1 MEQWEGVTEFV
12 AVAEQSSF
20 TLAAQKLST
29 SVAQVSRKISKL
41 EQRLSVKLLLRTTRK
56 VTLTDAGKV
65 YYQHC
70 RHLVDGLEFAE
81 QAVTELQSTLKGKI
95 KLTAPVTYG
104 EQMLAPVLSEFL
116 TIYPE
121 VELDFHLSNQK
132 LDMLE
137 HGFDLAI
144 RLGHLGDS
152 TYIAK
157 RLGSRQ
163 MHVCASPDYIE
174 KHGEPRALLEL
185 SQHQCLIGNHP
196 YWRFIENGHKR
207 QLSVEG
213 RMTCDSGRVLI
224 NAALNG
230 IGIVQ
235 LPDYYVHQHMAT
247 GKLVELLTDFRD
259 TKEGIW
265 ALYPNN
271 RYLSSKVRLLIDFLA
286 ERLSI
291 YSN

>member
-1 MEQWEGVTEFV
+1 MEQWEGVAEFV

-29 SVAQVSRKISKL
+29 PVAQVSRKISKL
-41 EQRLSVKLLLRTTRK
+41 EQRFSVKLLLRTTRK

-65 YYQHC
+65 YYQ
-70 RHLVDGLEFAE
+70 
-81 QAVTELQSTLKGKI
+81 
-95 KLTAPVTYG
+95 P
-104 EQMLAPVLSEFL
+104 
-116 TIYPE
+116 
-121 VELDFHLSNQK
+121 
-132 LDMLE
+132 
-137 HGFDLAI
+137 
-144 RLGHLGDS
+144 
-152 TYIAK
+152 
-157 RLGSRQ
+157 
-163 MHVCASPDYIE
+163 
-174 KHGEPRALLEL
+174 
-185 SQHQCLIGNHP
+185 
-196 YWRFIENGHKR
+196 
-207 QLSVEG
+207 VEG

-224 NAALNG
+224 NTALNG

-247 GKLVELLTDFRD
+247 EKLVELLTDFRD

-265 ALYPNN
+265 VLYPNN

>member
-1 MEQWEGVTEFV
+1 MDQWEGVTEFV
-12 AVAEQSSF
+12 AVAEQESF
-20 TLAAQKLST
+20 TLSAQKLST
-29 SVAQVSRKISKL
+29 SVAQVSRKIARL
-41 EQRLSVKLLLRTTRK
+41 EKRLAIKLLLRTTRR

-81 QAVTELQSTLKGKI
+81 EAVTELQTTLKGKI

-104 EQMLAPVLSEFL
+104 EQMLAPLLNEFL
-116 TIYPE
+116 VEYPE

-157 RLGSRQ
+157 RLGVRQ
-163 MHVCASPDYIE
+163 MHVCASPAYLE
-174 KHGEPRALLEL
+174 QFGEPRSLIEL

-213 RMTCDSGRVLI
+213 RMKCDSGRVLI
-224 NAALNG
+224 DSALKG

-235 LPDYYVHQHMAT
+235 LPDYYVHPYMAT
-247 GKLVELLTDFRD
+247 GELVELLTDFRD

-271 RYLSSKVRLLIDFLA
+271 RYLSSKVRLLIDFLTD
-286 ERLSI
+286 RLSA
-291 YSN
+291 Y